1 MPEGP
6 GLGAIVYG
14 PTLHHLCVTEAS
26 VNRPTPA
33 TCRQRAAEASIRKIP
48 FSPRLR
54 SNESLVSSPYGHE
67 WRLCI
72 LYLPITKPHRV
83 GWPTLKGTTVHLGIQ
98 VEGGQSVLQ
107 AGDGDDVLYS
117 LRLLQV
123 PLNSLSLPV
132 PKTSAPLRDLPH
144 HRMLNSAPLRLF
156 AFRPASVEP
165 ATLWFWTPASRLNC
179 P

>member
-1 MPEGP
+1 
-6 GLGAIVYG
+6 
-14 PTLHHLCVTEAS
+14 
-26 VNRPTPA
+26 
-33 TCRQRAAEASIRKIP
+33 
-48 FSPRLR
+48 
-54 SNESLVSSPYGHE
+54 
-67 WRLCI
+67 LCI

-132 PKTSAPLRDLPH
+132 PKTSAPLRDLPPPPNAQFSTTPTV
-144 HRMLNSAPLRLF
+144 RISASLCRASDTLVLDASLTLELSVNALPLCRAIFYYYGIGNRTNPLADWSDDAVITQPLRKKKKD
-156 AFRPASVEP
+156 RNDRVSSTE
-165 ATLWFWTPASRLNC
+165 TKDE
-179 P
+179 